1 MEYRHCQPPCAHF
14 IAREDPHRFSHARD
28 VVYGTSKCKIC
39 EDFRLITLRSRLEA
53 CEKESSVFPRR
64 APGTSAAS
72 REIAASASREATTWG
87 SEAVGSCTLPS
98 GASLNPGVWLMQLT
112 QLTAL
117 LVQCWSFCKKG

>member
-1 MEYRHCQPPCAHF
+1 MHVTRFYRDLEMQDLQGFP
-14 IAREDPHRFSHARD
+14 SHNP
-28 VVYGTSKCKIC
+28 
-39 EDFRLITLRSRLEA
+39 RSRLEA
-53 CEKESSVFPRR
+53 CEKESFHFPRR
-64 APGTSAAS
+64 APGTSVAS
-72 REIAASASREATTWG
+72 REIAALASREATTWG